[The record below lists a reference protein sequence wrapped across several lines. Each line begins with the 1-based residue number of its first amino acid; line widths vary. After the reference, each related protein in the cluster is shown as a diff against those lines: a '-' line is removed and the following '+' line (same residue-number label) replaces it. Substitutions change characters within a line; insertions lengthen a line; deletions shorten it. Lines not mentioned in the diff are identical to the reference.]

1 MKKAVV
7 AMLGVSLLFT
17 GSAFAK
23 GNYVSGA
30 KCTACHVGKPS
41 EKKFNE
47 ATEKMMKLHKVEECK
62 NCHGKAEGDK
72 GMTTTKK

>member
-1 MKKAVV
+1 MKKVAAVL
-7 AMLGVSLLFT
+7 LGVSLVFC

-23 GNYVSGA
+23 GTYVSGA
-30 KCTACHVGKPS
+30 KCTACHEGKPS
-41 EKKFNE
+41 DKKLNAKAQE
-47 ATEKMMKLHKVEECK
+47 MMKKYKVEECK